1 MHKMAIIH
9 KKIFNSVSKYNFNIS
24 YMCLVTEYKL
34 NLLVLKEKCNK
45 VHEGE
50 GNHSQQLLLLI
61 NDQSFV
67 S

>member
-1 MHKMAIIH
+1 MHKMAITH
-9 KKIFNSVSKYNFNIS
+9 KIFNSILKYNFNFS
-24 YMCLVTEYKL
+24 YKYLVTEYKL
-34 NLLVLKEKCNK
+34 NLLVSKAKCNK

-50 GNHSQQLLLLI
+50 GNHSQQLLLRI